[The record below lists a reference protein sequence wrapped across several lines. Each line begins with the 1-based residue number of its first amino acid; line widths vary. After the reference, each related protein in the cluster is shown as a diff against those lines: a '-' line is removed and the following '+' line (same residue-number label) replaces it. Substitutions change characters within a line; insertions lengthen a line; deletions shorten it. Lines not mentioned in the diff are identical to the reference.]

1 MQRKWNGLQDI
12 FCYNAIA
19 RNCPEFGF
27 DFVSRIATG
36 GRNASGDC
44 DAEQTKLWKN
54 MRLVC

>member
-19 RNCPEFGF
+19 RSCPDFGF